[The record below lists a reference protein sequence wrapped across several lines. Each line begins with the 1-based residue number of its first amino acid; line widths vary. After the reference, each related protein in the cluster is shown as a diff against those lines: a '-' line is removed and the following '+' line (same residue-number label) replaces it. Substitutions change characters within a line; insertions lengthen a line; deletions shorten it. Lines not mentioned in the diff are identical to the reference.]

1 MQNDRVVDID
11 HRAFQFA
18 LRIVKLCTQLIES
31 SGVSKTIGYQLLK
44 SGTAVG
50 AILEEAH
57 AAQDKPEF
65 AHKMSHA
72 LKEARQ
78 ANYWLRLLLEA
89 NVIPEN
95 RLAPLLQEST
105 EIMKILGAITAN
117 TYRSLS

>member
-11 HRAFQFA
+11 HRAFHFA

-31 SGVSKTIGYQLLK
+31 SGVSKTIGFQLLK

-57 AAQDKPEF
+57 AAHDKPEF

-72 LKEARQ
+72 LNEARQ